1 MKKWLL
7 SWLLIGLVAC
17 RPVSEQ
23 WDVLPPQAIATAVQ
37 DLTMV
42 MVEDIFSPPLA
53 SRTYAYSCI
62 AAWEAFAL
70 CDTSAT
76 SISGMLNGFAA
87 DMPTPPVA
95 ADPHLSAI
103 LAFYGMGQQLVFS
116 EQLLEQYREEFYSR
130 WQPLYSH
137 AVWEASERLARETV
151 AALTPWRDADGYRQT
166 RGLTRYTLEQSPGY
180 WTPTPPGYI
189 DAIEPYWN
197 RIRPFTLDSAAQFMP
212 PPPPPYSTDTGSAF
226 YKTMAEVY
234 TITSGLTPEQQ
245 LIANF
250 WDCNP
255 FFLEVQGHFNYS
267 SKKISPGAHWMGIT
281 SIACRQAN
289 MDFAHTL
296 LTHTQVAIALA
307 DAFISCW
314 DEKYRSEYIRPETAI
329 QQQLDKTW
337 TPQLQTPP
345 FPEYTSGHSVIST
358 AAATILTAVLG
369 DVAFVD
375 SVEVP
380 FGLPPRSFASFR
392 QAADEAAISRLYGGI
407 HFRPAIEE
415 GQRQGLQVGNWVSDR
430 LQVQSY
436 NKLTDSTSFHP

>member
-1 MKKWLL
+1 
-7 SWLLIGLVAC
+7 
-17 RPVSEQ
+17 
-23 WDVLPPQAIATAVQ
+23 
-37 DLTMV
+37 MV

-53 SRTYAYSCI
+53 SRTYAYSCL

-70 CDTSAT
+70 CDTSAV
-76 SISGMLNGFAA
+76 SFAGRLNGFTA

-95 ADPHLSAI
+95 ADPHLSAT

-116 EQLLEQYREEFYSR
+116 EQLLEQYREDFRSW

-151 AALTPWRDADGYRQT
+151 SALTPWRDADGYRQT

-212 PPPPPYSTDTGSAF
+212 LPPPPYSTDTGSAF

-234 TITSGLTPEQQ
+234 TITSGLTAEQQ

-329 QQQLDKTW
+329 QQQLDKNW

-415 GQRQGLQVGNWVSDR
+415 GQRQGLQVGNWVSAR